1 MRRLRLALAA
11 LLASTAL
18 AAADGIFIDA
28 FEIGGASH
36 VTIVNEPGHNNISGF
51 TTFGDFLIR
60 FTILQTNP
68 PVIGG
73 IMLHSTID
81 IQDISGAAKTLQ
93 LVITSV
99 DFTNPPQSFE
109 SSFAQNALTGTNMM
123 MDTLVSSTNA
133 MFTGAVISTF
143 TPTGPNQ
150 SFDETVMS
158 PVIFSL
164 HPYSLGDFIQF
175 TANGLNQETNVTI
188 DISVPAAAVPGP
200 IVGAGLP
207 GLILAGGGLLGWWR
221 RRQRIALA

>member
-158 PVIFSL
+158 PVIFGSG
-164 HPYSLGDFIQF
+164 PYSLGDFIQF

-207 GLILAGGGLLGWWR
+207 GLILAGGGLLTWWR
-221 RRQRIALA
+221 RRRKIA